1 MSTNKINLYM
11 HRGEKRIATGDGED
25 IIFKLDAK
33 LVLLYDHAEYPVC
46 AAEFAPYAGLKRI
59 KTDRSKLLVE
69 AKVICDKIMN
79 LELSEEQAALL
90 SVVNVQV
97 VGKFWLYSL
106 TFYSKTEYLIC
117 LGLETSTV
125 SVKLVDNH
133 LYAANTISSYTLP
146 STVSQ
151 LKQHC
156 KDVIGQ
162 IFDLKVD

>member
-1 MSTNKINLYM
+1 MLSQETKYLSLSITTVFLTW
-11 HRGEKRIATGDGED
+11 RWGEKRIATGDGED

-97 VGKFWLYSL
+97 VG
-106 TFYSKTEYLIC
+106 
-117 LGLETSTV
+117 LETSTV